1 MTSAAT
7 TAKPYHHGNLRAKLI
22 DTAIDI
28 IREEGVEAVTLRALA
43 ARIGVSHAAPY
54 RHFASK
60 RALLAAIATEG
71 FRQMLESQRE
81 WLDRSARDPLSQVRA
96 TGIAYIDFAQKHP
109 EHFRIMFGREVG
121 PRSKFPEL
129 QAAST
134 PTFMSVVD
142 GVRRC
147 QAEGILRTDSATNIA
162 MMLWAA
168 VHGLTILAM
177 DRQIP
182 LRLNDDPELVRSIG
196 KVMTQAITEGFL
208 AADAAD
214 AKSARAKA

>member
-1 MTSAAT
+1 MTSPAIA
-7 TAKPYHHGNLRAKLI
+7 AKPYHHGNLRAKLLE
-22 DTAIDI
+22 TAIDI

-71 FRQMLESQRE
+71 FRLMLDSQRE
-81 WLDRSARDPLSQVRA
+81 WLDQSGADPLSQVRA
-96 TGIAYIDFAQKHP
+96 TGIAYIDFAQKFP

-121 PRSKFPEL
+121 PRNKFPEL

-134 PTFMSVVD
+134 PTFMAVVE
-142 GVRRC
+142 GVREC
-147 QAEGILRTDSATNIA
+147 QAAGIMRTDSATNIA

-177 DRQIP
+177 DKQIP
-182 LRLNDDPELVRSIG
+182 LRLGDDREMVRSVG
-196 KVMTQAITEGFL
+196 RVMTDAITEGFL
-208 AADAAD
+208 AADAAQ
-214 AKSARAKA
+214 AKAARKA